1 MTQAA
6 CDVRSPELWAAPE
19 AGFRLSPNWSM
30 RGGGSAK
37 RFGSAQNACLTD
49 PSGSQGERRLS
60 RLDMSLVRIT
70 QLGRTLM
77 LIGAALAVQ
86 LSGGVSAADAQTLTL
101 PEATLAPGSA
111 PGPFD
116 NLRLTLDLSSRAT
129 YVEAQ
134 DDWTFLQFIGVDA
147 HNVFTGPE
155 GDWGTLVLQGYLTR
169 IDNADPAPPLFDDGD
184 DWEFVYR
191 IFNFNY
197 TGLSRGKLNFRVGHQ
212 EIPFGLEH
220 LVNTNGTLRQY
231 IQPQNLGVKADW
243 GAGVNGV
250 FPDFEYEVAVT
261 TGSGNEL
268 ELNNGT
274 FTVGGRIGTP
284 RDASTVWGLSA
295 FHGEVAS
302 AAGPDG
308 FVRRSRLGLDV
319 THWLGSVGLKG
330 EISGGRD
337 FDTDVINMIGEVN
350 WRTPE
355 ENVLLWAQVRS
366 FNRFNGNPTDTR
378 DDAVST
384 SVGVRYSPDAH
395 WTFSTQFT
403 QDLSRFGNAESSSD
417 VALQVRYRF

>member
-1 MTQAA
+1 M
-6 CDVRSPELWAAPE
+6 
-19 AGFRLSPNWSM
+19 
-30 RGGGSAK
+30 
-37 RFGSAQNACLTD
+37 
-49 PSGSQGERRLS
+49 
-60 RLDMSLVRIT
+60 
-70 QLGRTLM
+70 
-77 LIGAALAVQ
+77 
-86 LSGGVSAADAQTLTL
+86 
-101 PEATLAPGSA
+101 
-111 PGPFD
+111 
-116 NLRLTLDLSSRAT
+116 
-129 YVEAQ
+129 
-134 DDWTFLQFIGVDA
+134 QFIGVDA

-231 IQPQNLGVKADW
+231 IHPQNLGVKADW
-243 GAGVNGV
+243 GTAVNGV

-302 AAGPDG
+302 PAGPDG

-355 ENVLLWAQVRS
+355 ENVLLWAQVRN
-366 FNRFNGNPTDTR
+366 FTRQTDTR